1 MGQTQL
7 LFIILGLVLVGLAI
21 YLGLSMFQANAVEHT
36 RDAIMNDL
44 GTFAR
49 NARSFYWKSTQQ
61 GGGNKSFNGVTI
73 RMLYPMTENANA
85 RYHVESARDDECIIV
100 GVGKV
105 VTGDDSV
112 RVRVRVTEKRN
123 IFEILN

>member
-1 MGQTQL
+1 MSQTQL
-7 LFIILGLVLVGLAI
+7 LLVTLGLVLIGLAI
-21 YLGLSMFQANAVEHT
+21 YVGLSMFQANAVEHT
-36 RDAIMNDL
+36 RDAVINDL
-44 GTFAR
+44 GTFAG
-49 NARSFYWKSTQQ
+49 NARAFYWKSTQQ

-73 RMLYPMTENANA
+73 RMLYPMTENPNA
-85 RYHVESARDDECIIV
+85 RYYVESAGDDECIIV

-105 VTGDDSV
+105 VSGDDSV

>member
-7 LFIILGLVLVGLAI
+7 LLLTLGFVLVGLAI
-21 YLGLSMFQANAVEHT
+21 YVGLSMFQANAVEHT

-44 GTFAR
+44 GTFAG
-49 NARSFYWKSTQQ
+49 NARSFYWKPTQQ

-85 RYHVESARDDECIIV
+85 RYYVESARDDECIIV
-100 GVGKV
+100 GVGRV
-105 VTGDDSV
+105 VSGNDSV
-112 RVRVRVTEKRN
+112 RVRVRVRENQN